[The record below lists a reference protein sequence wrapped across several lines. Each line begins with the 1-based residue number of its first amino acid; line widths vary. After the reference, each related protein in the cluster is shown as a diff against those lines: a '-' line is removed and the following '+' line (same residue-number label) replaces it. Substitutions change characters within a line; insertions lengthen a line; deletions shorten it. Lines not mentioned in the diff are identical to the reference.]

1 MSEIGVVLFD
11 TVPNQEKYKK
21 NFFGDINDSFLFKK
35 LQRDFFK
42 SIFFEPILIAFSQFK
57 PQIDEFQPRKEGLFW
72 IWQQKLFFPN
82 PYQFKFETYFDI
94 LFFFQQSQKII
105 KRDKNIQFS
114 PKKIWKI
121 FPNKKRIGY
130 LSITNGFR
138 KWSECNFKNFFFFVK
153 SFGKPRFSQ
162 EGENFLL
169 FWYKRESL
177 KKTLKGKEILLLEK
191 LIRLSEAHARFLLQD
206 FVLFNDCVLAFFLVH
221 YSFVSNHI
229 FIASDIFFD
238 FSQTTLNI
246 FSSFQ
251 QFSPFF
257 FLRNFKVL
265 GGLKGLAGGTL
276 NIMKEKQGLSG

>member
-1 MSEIGVVLFD
+1 MNF
-11 TVPNQEKYKK
+11 NQEKKDYSGFGNK
-21 NFFGDINDSFLFKK
+21 NFFFLTLINLNSKPI
-35 LQRDFFK
+35 
-42 SIFFEPILIAFSQFK
+42 SIFF
-57 PQIDEFQPRKEGLFW
+57 
-72 IWQQKLFFPN
+72 
-82 PYQFKFETYFDI
+82 
-94 LFFFQQSQKII
+94 FFFNNLKKLSKGIKISNFPLKKFGKFFLI
-105 KRDKNIQFS
+105 KRGLDTFPLLTDFGNGPNVIL
-114 PKKIWKI
+114 KI
-121 FPNKKRIGY
+121 
-130 LSITNGFR
+130 
-138 KWSECNFKNFFFFVK
+138 FFFFVK